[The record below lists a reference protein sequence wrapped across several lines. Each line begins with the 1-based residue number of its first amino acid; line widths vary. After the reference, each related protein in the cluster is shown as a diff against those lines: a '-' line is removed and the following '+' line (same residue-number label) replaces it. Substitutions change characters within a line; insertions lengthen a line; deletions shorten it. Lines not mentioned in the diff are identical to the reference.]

1 MSSFETCWCLNY
13 KKVSLHVSFL
23 LMLSF
28 GAKPISCIWCST
40 ETRPVC
46 ERNQLRSK
54 KRLAVM
60 RTRKITWSVKAES
73 LEENAKPS
81 ITARLRPSIKNVV
94 FSVVHVG
101 PLTPGLR
108 APRRTASADDISFC
122 PDCLFSIF
130 FVFDLGLQIL
140 HLCSPCP

>member
-46 ERNQLRSK
+46 ERNLQANSMLKEASK
-54 KRLAVM
+54 YMTLDFILFIEIVF
-60 RTRKITWSVKAES
+60 
-73 LEENAKPS
+73 
-81 ITARLRPSIKNVV
+81 KNKMNPN
-94 FSVVHVG
+94 F
-101 PLTPGLR
+101 P
-108 APRRTASADDISFC
+108 A
-122 PDCLFSIF
+122 
-130 FVFDLGLQIL
+130 
-140 HLCSPCP
+140 